1 MIITQMDSFGKD
13 KLLITLDEEISFCLY
28 QKEVHHLQLEPGAEL
43 TDTRY
48 QEIRK
53 EILIPRARKRTMY
66 LLERMDRTEAQLREK
81 LRQGRYPEDIIEN
94 AIAYVKG
101 FHYVDDLRYAESY
114 VRCYSQ
120 SKSRRLLYQELVGK
134 GVPRDLIEQ
143 ALEEEYETEDE
154 SAKIVRWLE
163 KKHYSAEEADPRQ
176 RQRMYQFL
184 LRKGFRSGDI
194 RKALN

>member
-28 QKEVHHLQLEPGAEL
+28 QKEAHHLQLEPGAEL
-43 TDTRY
+43 TDTQY

-154 SAKIVRWLE
+154 SSKIARWLE
-163 KKHYSAEEADPRQ
+163 KKHYSAEEADPKQ

-194 RKALN
+194 LRLL

>member
-66 LLERMDRTEAQLREK
+66 LLEKMDRTEAQLREK

-163 KKHYSAEEADPRQ
+163 KKHYSAEEADPKQ

-184 LRKGFRSGDI
+184 LRKGFRSGDVL
-194 RKALN
+194 RLL

>member
-43 TDTRY
+43 TDTLY

-154 SAKIVRWLE
+154 SAKIARWLE
-163 KKHYSAEEADPRQ
+163 KKHYSTEEADPKQ

-194 RKALN
+194 RKVLN

>member
-1 MIITQMDSFGKD
+1 MVITQMDSFGKD

-43 TDTRY
+43 TDTLY

-66 LLERMDRTEAQLREK
+66 LLEKMDRTEAQLREK

-163 KKHYSAEEADPRQ
+163 KKHYSAEEADPKQ

-184 LRKGFRSGDI
+184 LRKGFRSGDVL
-194 RKALN
+194 RLL

>member
-28 QKEVHHLQLEPGAEL
+28 QKEAHHLQLEPGAEL
-43 TDTRY
+43 TDTQY

-154 SAKIVRWLE
+154 SSKIARWLE
-163 KKHYSAEEADPRQ
+163 KKHYSAEAADPKQ

-194 RKALN
+194 LRLL

>member
-43 TDTRY
+43 TDTLY
-48 QEIRK
+48 QEIRE

-94 AIAYVKG
+94 AIVYVKG

-163 KKHYSAEEADPRQ
+163 KKHYSAEEADPKQ

-184 LRKGFRSGDI
+184 LRKGFRSGDVL
-194 RKALN
+194 RLL

>member
-1 MIITQMDSFGKD
+1 MVITQMDSFGKD

-43 TDTRY
+43 TDTLY

-66 LLERMDRTEAQLREK
+66 LLEKLDRTEAQLREK

-163 KKHYSAEEADPRQ
+163 KKHYSAEEADPKQ

-184 LRKGFRSGDI
+184 LRKGFRSGDVL
-194 RKALN
+194 RLL

>member
-1 MIITQMDSFGKD
+1 MIIAQMDSFGKD

-43 TDTRY
+43 TDTLY

-66 LLERMDRTEAQLREK
+66 LLEKMDRTEAQLREK

-120 SKSRRLLYQELVGK
+120 SKSRRRLYQELVGK

-163 KKHYSAEEADPRQ
+163 KKHYSAEEADPKQ

-184 LRKGFRSGDI
+184 LRKGFRSGDVL
-194 RKALN
+194 RLL

>member
-43 TDTRY
+43 TDTLY

-66 LLERMDRTEAQLREK
+66 LLEKMDRTEAQLREK

-120 SKSRRLLYQELVGK
+120 SKSRRRLYQELVGK

-163 KKHYSAEEADPRQ
+163 KKHYSAEEADPKQ

-194 RKALN
+194 LRLL

>member
-43 TDTRY
+43 TDTLY

-163 KKHYSAEEADPRQ
+163 KKHYSAEEADPKQ

-194 RKALN
+194 LRLL

>member
-13 KLLITLDEEISFCLY
+13 KLIITLDEEISFCLY
-28 QKEVHHLQLEPGAEL
+28 QKEAHHLQLEPGAEL
-43 TDTRY
+43 TDTQY

-154 SAKIVRWLE
+154 SSKIARWLE
-163 KKHYSAEEADPRQ
+163 KKHYSAEEADPKQ

-194 RKALN
+194 LRLL

>member
-1 MIITQMDSFGKD
+1 MVITQMDSFGKD
-13 KLLITLDEEISFCLY
+13 KLLITLDKEISFCLY

-43 TDTRY
+43 TDTLY

-66 LLERMDRTEAQLREK
+66 LLEKMDRTEAQLREK

-120 SKSRRLLYQELVGK
+120 SKSRRLLCQELVGK

-163 KKHYSAEEADPRQ
+163 KKHYSAEEADPKQ

-184 LRKGFRSGDI
+184 LRKGFRSGDVL
-194 RKALN
+194 RLL

>member
-28 QKEVHHLQLEPGAEL
+28 QKEAHHLQLEPGAEL
-43 TDTRY
+43 TDTLY

-66 LLERMDRTEAQLREK
+66 LLEKMDRTEAQLREK

-120 SKSRRLLYQELVGK
+120 SKSRRRLYQELVGK

-163 KKHYSAEEADPRQ
+163 KKHYSAEEADPKQ

-184 LRKGFRSGDI
+184 LRKGFRSGDVL
-194 RKALN
+194 RLL

>member
-43 TDTRY
+43 TDTLY

-66 LLERMDRTEAQLREK
+66 LLEKMDRTEAQLREK

-120 SKSRRLLYQELVGK
+120 SKSRRRLYQELVGK

-163 KKHYSAEEADPRQ
+163 KKHYSAEEADPKQ

-184 LRKGFRSGDI
+184 LRKGFRSGDVL
-194 RKALN
+194 RLL

>member
-28 QKEVHHLQLEPGAEL
+28 QKEALHLQLEPGAEL
-43 TDTRY
+43 TDIQY

-66 LLERMDRTEAQLREK
+66 LLEKMDRTEAQLREK
-81 LRQGRYPEDIIEN
+81 LKQGRYPEDIIEN
-94 AIAYVKG
+94 AIAYVKS

-120 SKSRRLLYQELVGK
+120 NKSRRLLYAELMGK
-134 GVPRDLIEQ
+134 GVPRDLIDQ

-163 KKHYSAEEADPRQ
+163 KKHYNADEAEPKQ

-194 RKALN
+194 LRVL

>member
-1 MIITQMDSFGKD
+1 MVITQMDSFGKD

-43 TDTRY
+43 TDTLY

-66 LLERMDRTEAQLREK
+66 LLEKMDRTEAQLRGK

-163 KKHYSAEEADPRQ
+163 KKHYSAEEADPKQ

-184 LRKGFRSGDI
+184 LRKGFRSGDVL
-194 RKALN
+194 RLL

>member
-28 QKEVHHLQLEPGAEL
+28 QKEVHHLQLEPGVEL
-43 TDTRY
+43 TDTLY
-48 QEIRK
+48 QEIRE

-66 LLERMDRTEAQLREK
+66 LLEKMDRTEAQLREK

-120 SKSRRLLYQELVGK
+120 SKSRRRLYQELVGK

-154 SAKIVRWLE
+154 SAKIVCWLE
-163 KKHYSAEEADPRQ
+163 KKHYSAEEADPKQ

-184 LRKGFRSGDI
+184 LSKGFRSGDVL
-194 RKALN
+194 RLL

>member
-43 TDTRY
+43 TDTLY

-154 SAKIVRWLE
+154 SAKIARWLE
-163 KKHYSAEEADPRQ
+163 KKHYSAEEADPKQ

-194 RKALN
+194 RKVLN

>member
-43 TDTRY
+43 TDTLY

-66 LLERMDRTEAQLREK
+66 LLEKMDRTEAQLREK

-114 VRCYSQ
+114 VHCYSQ
-120 SKSRRLLYQELVGK
+120 SKSRRRLYQELVGK

-163 KKHYSAEEADPRQ
+163 KKHYSAEEADPKQ

-184 LRKGFRSGDI
+184 LRKGFRSGDVL
-194 RKALN
+194 RLL

>member
-43 TDTRY
+43 TDTLY

-66 LLERMDRTEAQLREK
+66 LLEKMDRTEAQLREK

-120 SKSRRLLYQELVGK
+120 SKSRRRLYQELVGK

-163 KKHYSAEEADPRQ
+163 KKHYSAEEADPKQ
-176 RQRMYQFL
+176 RQRMYHFL
-184 LRKGFRSGDI
+184 LRKGFRSGDVL
-194 RKALN
+194 RLL